1 MIQYGLR
8 HPELLQVLG
17 TVGNGDRIALVD
29 GNYPTNARRAPHV
42 KLISLNVTH
51 GLVDALTLLRLIG
64 SCVPIESMS
73 YPQPSDEVR
82 DGKVRQIHQEFVK
95 VQERMFPCA
104 VVEILSP
111 PDFYEATTDPH
122 LAVMVASGEASHF
135 GSAVLTVGYL
145 PEMDPCHPLD
155 GSGAPADPA

>member
-1 MIQYGLR
+1 MIQYELR
-8 HPELLQVLG
+8 HPDLLQVLG
-17 TVGNGDRIALVD
+17 TVGHGDRIAVVD

-64 SCVPIESMS
+64 SSVPIESMS

-95 VQERMFPCA
+95 VQERMFPDA
-104 VVEILSP
+104 VVEVLSP
-111 PDFYEATTDPH
+111 ADFYEATTDPH
-122 LAVMVASGEASHF
+122 LAVMVASGEARHF
-135 GSAVLTVGYL
+135 GSAVLTVGFL
-145 PEMDPCHPLD
+145 PDIDPRYTVD
-155 GSGAPADPA
+155 GPGASEARA